1 VLRLSAD
8 LGGLPYSA
16 EDREARRRWQD
27 LLDTADPAAPD
38 HHVLAP
44 DRHIHFDSAT
54 KVDGPL
60 AGPRLIEVLT
70 VILLTL
76 RSRLGAPAPVPE
88 RRFRAEGRG

>member
-1 VLRLSAD
+1 MLRLSAD

-16 EDREARRRWQD
+16 EDREARRRWQN
-27 LLDTADPAAPD
+27 LLETVDPGAAD
-38 HHVLAP
+38 HHVLAA
-44 DRHIHFDSAT
+44 DRHVHFDSAT

-76 RSRLGAPAPVPE
+76 RTRLGAPAPAPK